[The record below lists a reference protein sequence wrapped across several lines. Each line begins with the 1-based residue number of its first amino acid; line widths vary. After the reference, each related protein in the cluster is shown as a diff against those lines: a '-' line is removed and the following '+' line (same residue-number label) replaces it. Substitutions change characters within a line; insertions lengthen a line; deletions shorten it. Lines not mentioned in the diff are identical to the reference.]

1 MTVASCDKMDTD
13 FVIST
18 TSNPLWNIRFSTLRE
33 SARLSLSGVAKHC
46 LLDHRRRAA
55 GERAILASQLGLES
69 VSTVIDSC
77 INHSVAPGT
86 LEIYMRIASLIIG
99 GEQREKQQFWLL
111 NWA

>member
-18 TSNPLWNIRFSTLRE
+18 TSNPLWNIRFSTL
-33 SARLSLSGVAKHC
+33 HC